1 MKKNWNKDSF
11 LLFAKVGA
19 IICTSLAILS
29 LTLKAYP
36 ETAETLSASIAGKK
50 ELPIY
55 CVEKE
60 KPQISLSFDAAW
72 GNQDTRKI
80 LDVLKKN
87 NVKVTFFMTGGWIEK
102 YPEDVK
108 AIAKDGHDL
117 GNHSENHKQ
126 MSRLTANECMEEIMK
141 PHQKVKSL
149 TGKDMILFRPPYGDY
164 NNTLIQTLKGCNYYG
179 IQWDVD
185 SLDWKDYD
193 ASTIIRKVTEHKH
206 LGNGSIILCHN
217 GAKHT
222 AEALD
227 EMIRTLK
234 GKGYELVPVSQLILK
249 DNYTIRSDG
258 RQCPGK

>member
-29 LTLKAYP
+29 LSLKAYP

-55 CVEKE
+55 CVEKD

-80 LDVLKKN
+80 LEVLKKN

-117 GNHSENHKQ
+117 GNPQRESQADVPAHRQRMYGRDYEAASESESAYRQGHDPLPSSLRGLQQYTDPDTKRMQ
-126 MSRLTANECMEEIMK
+126 LLRHPVGCGFSGLERL
-141 PHQKVKSL
+141 
-149 TGKDMILFRPPYGDY
+149 
-164 NNTLIQTLKGCNYYG
+164 
-179 IQWDVD
+179 
-185 SLDWKDYD
+185 
-193 ASTIIRKVTEHKH
+193 
-206 LGNGSIILCHN
+206 
-217 GAKHT
+217 
-222 AEALD
+222 
-227 EMIRTLK
+227 
-234 GKGYELVPVSQLILK
+234 
-249 DNYTIRSDG
+249 
-258 RQCPGK
+258 

>member
-11 LLFAKVGA
+11 LLFTKVGA

-29 LTLKAYP
+29 LSLKAYP

-80 LDVLKKN
+80 LEVLKKN

-141 PHQKVKSL
+141 PHQKVKAL

-185 SLDWKDYD
+185 SLDWKLQNKEQVLSCLSGQVKEGDVILMHDGYRSSVD
-193 ASTIIRKVTEHKH
+193 AAFALVDH
-206 LGNGSIILCHN
+206 LQKQGFVFVNV
-217 GAKHT
+217 
-222 AEALD
+222 E
-227 EMIRTLK
+227 EMIL
-234 GKGYELVPVSQLILK
+234 E
-249 DNYTIRSDG
+249 
-258 RQCPGK
+258 